1 MRLKNFLWL
10 FVLASLWGPSF
21 LFIKVAVQEIPPLTL
36 VVGRVGIAALLLLV
50 ILWVQGRRL
59 PKFGPVWIHFAVMA
73 LVQNALPFTLF
84 NWGEQYIDS
93 ALAAILNG
101 TTPLFTIL
109 LAHIFVDDDHLTLG
123 KMLGV
128 LVGFGGL
135 IILIMPSLV
144 GGIEAT
150 TWGLMAVTVAA
161 VSYGVAMVYSRLNLR
176 GLPPLV
182 APTAQLTVATL
193 YMLPLSL
200 LFERPFL
207 LPLPSFAAAGS
218 LFVLAALGTAL
229 AFVIYYR
236 LIEQASASFVSM
248 VTYVIPV
255 FGVFLGVVVLNET
268 LDWNAYAGCAL
279 ILVGVMLV
287 NGVFKSLPGLRR
299 PKTDAVARPS

>member
-36 VVGRVGIAALLLLV
+36 VVGRVGIAALLLLI
-50 ILWVQGRRL
+50 ILRMQGRRL

-150 TWGLMAVTVAA
+150 TWGLIAVTIAA
-161 VSYGVAMVYSRLNLR
+161 VSYGIAMVYSRLNLR

-207 LPLPSFAAAGS
+207 LPLPSLAAGGS
-218 LFVLAALGTAL
+218 LFVLAAFGTAL

-255 FGVFLGVVVLNET
+255 FGVFLGVVILNET